1 MGGRQYTL
9 SLVKLLD
16 KYRSS
21 TNADF
26 DLSVLGRTAD
36 DLQCYSTF
44 RDRLRECSEIES
56 ALDDWTLP
64 NRVRWKLKRSAGGAV
79 YPRLE
84 EGLERL
90 GVTFA
95 YPVSIAS
102 VPSADWIPDFQFHHF
117 PDGSQQWEINERI
130 KEFTSI
136 AQNARAIVLSSRF
149 VEKDC
154 HKLFPQ
160 TVGRTHVF
168 RFRADVDFDGA
179 ADPDVTVTK
188 YNLPKRFFLVSNQ
201 LIPTKN
207 HNFVLEALARI
218 PKSERSDIRVVFTGD
233 IYDLRNPGY
242 YNTFLSLQHT
252 LGVSGN
258 VSHLGLIPKA
268 DQIQLM
274 RAAVCYLQPS
284 KYEGWNTGVEEARL
298 IGKPILLSDIEIHRE
313 QEPPAAAY
321 FDLSDPGDLAKK
333 LRDVHAASPE
343 SGFNPEAERAA
354 IDQYHALQM
363 QCAKEFLAVAQTI
376 AQSPRG
382 GVR

>member
-1 MGGRQYTL
+1 MG
-9 SLVKLLD
+9 
-16 KYRSS
+16 S
-21 TNADF
+21 T
-26 DLSVLGRTAD
+26 
-36 DLQCYSTF
+36 
-44 RDRLRECSEIES
+44 
-56 ALDDWTLP
+56 
-64 NRVRWKLKRSAGGAV
+64 VRAC
-79 YPRLE
+79 
-84 EGLERL
+84 
-90 GVTFA
+90 
-95 YPVSIAS
+95 
-102 VPSADWIPDFQFHHF
+102 
-117 PDGSQQWEINERI
+117 
-130 KEFTSI
+130 
-136 AQNARAIVLSSRF
+136 RF
-149 VEKDC
+149 
-154 HKLFPQ
+154 
-160 TVGRTHVF
+160 F